1 MDGIDGIELAREIR
15 QLDKTAAIVFVTSY
29 DNYAIQGYDVKA
41 LHYLMKPVD
50 TQLLENLIK
59 SVYKEKYLADV
70 LTIKSGVHHIRV
82 PIKEIVYLETA
93 GRRVKVSLMD
103 RVVNYSGKLSDILS
117 ELPEDLFVQ
126 CHQAFAINIGNIREL
141 SRRCAIAVNGREIPV
156 SRTFW
161 NNTKA
166 VFLRGMLI
174 EQVVS
179 GKMGWLKIFT
189 YKSDMQMLATKN
201 DLLFENYQSVESYIK
216 KIALMKHE
224 MLNHLLAIRILLD
237 NGEFERLE
245 QYLAAIKDSYLVA
258 AEPIFCGHHLIQS
271 ILGHMNQQA
280 RQIGVETK
288 IEVSTLPPMSITDAD
303 AVSLFMNL
311 FNNALESCKKI
322 QPPDRQWIKVAI
334 KCRAPYLYISVKN
347 ALHHEIK
354 PKNSILATAKKEAA
368 LHGNGIPI
376 VRNIVKKYNGFATFE
391 YTEDSFTAEA
401 ALRIV
406 TG

>member
-1 MDGIDGIELAREIR
+1 MFRLALCDDQRIFSDAQVYACQTILEKLNIEHQISVFTNSADFITAFVTQQRRYDMMLLDIVMDGIDGIELAREIR

-50 TQLLENLIK
+50 TQLLENLIR

-166 VFLRGMLI
+166 AFLRRMN
-174 EQVVS
+174 
-179 GKMGWLKIFT
+179 T
-189 YKSDMQMLATKN
+189 Y
-201 DLLFENYQSVESYIK
+201 
-216 KIALMKHE
+216 
-224 MLNHLLAIRILLD
+224 
-237 NGEFERLE
+237 
-245 QYLAAIKDSYLVA
+245 
-258 AEPIFCGHHLIQS
+258 
-271 ILGHMNQQA
+271 
-280 RQIGVETK
+280 
-288 IEVSTLPPMSITDAD
+288 
-303 AVSLFMNL
+303 
-311 FNNALESCKKI
+311 
-322 QPPDRQWIKVAI
+322 
-334 KCRAPYLYISVKN
+334 
-347 ALHHEIK
+347 
-354 PKNSILATAKKEAA
+354 
-368 LHGNGIPI
+368 
-376 VRNIVKKYNGFATFE
+376 
-391 YTEDSFTAEA
+391 
-401 ALRIV
+401 
-406 TG
+406 